1 MVLRAFVVSL
11 ALLGA
16 VGCGPRYVKGT
27 EIEYSDE
34 KQALADVVERY
45 RLAVEQRD
53 TDALRALASRGY
65 YENGSTTT
73 DPSDD
78 YDYRGLEQLLVDVQN
93 TVKAVKYE
101 IEIEAI
107 DILGERATIDYAYRS
122 QYLVTVGEQDKW
134 ATAADRNRLSMRMED
149 GRWRIV
155 SGM

>member
-45 RLAVEQRD
+45 RVAVEQRD

-93 TVKAVKYE
+93 TVKAVKYD

-107 DILGERATIDYAYRS
+107 EILGERATVDYAYRS